1 MEKSFDEI
9 SEQLSFLN
17 NRTSTTRIGEDGR
30 IIRNGDTPEEGE
42 QETPTSIRRKEL
54 ASFLREQKQDGYSC
68 DSKSC
73 EARREKIAQA
83 LRGED
88 VIFDD
93 FK

>member
-9 SEQLSFLN
+9 SEQLPFLN

-30 IIRNGDTPEEGE
+30 IIRNGDTPDEGE

-54 ASFLREQKQDGYSC
+54 ASVLREQNGYSY

-73 EARREKIAQA
+73 KARREKIAQA

-88 VIFDD
+88 VTFDD